1 MTCKAP
7 PHVSEAWGGA
17 QVPEGPPGSPGD
29 AALLLQEPWLRTLE
43 GHSTVS
49 ALSAAM
55 VTLGSDT
62 TARCFTVRE
71 RGPRLAVRSRGM
83 LLCQHAMQFTTKA
96 TDVFERQALSC
107 VRLFATPWTVARQ
120 GSSVRGGSPR
130 QEYWNGLP
138 FPSPGDLPNRG
149 IEPTSPALAGRFFT
163 AETPGKSC

>member
-71 RGPRLAVRSRGM
+71 RSQACSQVAGNATLPARDAV
-83 LLCQHAMQFTTKA
+83 
-96 TDVFERQALSC
+96 
-107 VRLFATPWTVARQ
+107 
-120 GSSVRGGSPR
+120 
-130 QEYWNGLP
+130 YN
-138 FPSPGDLPNRG
+138 
-149 IEPTSPALAGRFFT
+149 
-163 AETPGKSC
+163 